1 MPRIAVAPTESMPED
16 LRTGRP
22 NDYLQSLRRT
32 GAEIVVL
39 DVAVDDAERV
49 LAGVDGLMLLGGHD
63 VDPSL
68 YGEPAH
74 ALFEAATPGRDA
86 FELTLARTAV
96 EQQIPL
102 LCICR
107 GLQVLNVAL
116 GGTLVQDIPSQVTAA
131 LNGWSIDHAV
141 REPKDRIAHVV
152 SLRRGSRLES
162 ALGDAAVY
170 GACEVN
176 SRHHQSV
183 RDAGRGLTC
192 TATAG
197 DGVVE
202 AVEHED
208 HPFCI
213 GVQWHPEN
221 FYATGRF
228 QQLFDTFVGVA
239 GGK

>member
-22 NDYLQSLRRT
+22 NDYLDSLRRT

-39 DVAVDDAERV
+39 DAAVDDAERA

-68 YGEPAH
+68 YGESAH

-86 FELTLARTAV
+86 FELALARTAV
-96 EQQIPL
+96 ARELPL
-102 LCICR
+102 LAICR

-116 GGTLVQDIPSQVTAA
+116 GGSLVQDIPSQLTTP
-131 LNGWSIDHAV
+131 LDHAI
-141 REPKDRIAHVV
+141 RLPKDHLAHIVAI
-152 SLRRGSRLES
+152 RRGSRLEA
-162 ALGDAAVY
+162 ALGPAADATTCA
-170 GACEVN
+170 VN
-176 SRHHQSV
+176 SRHHQAV
-183 RDAGRGLTC
+183 KALGHGLIAA
-192 TATAG
+192 ATAA
-197 DGVVE
+197 DGVIE
-202 AVEHED
+202 AAEHEEL
-208 HPFCI
+208 PFCV

-228 QQLFDTFVGVA
+228 QSLFDAFVA
-239 GGK
+239 ASRRQ

>member
-22 NDYLQSLRRT
+22 NDYLESLRRT
-32 GAEIVVL
+32 GADIVVL
-39 DVAVDDAERV
+39 DVAADDAERV

-86 FELTLARTAV
+86 FELALARTAV
-96 EQQIPL
+96 ARVLPVL
-102 LCICR
+102 AICR

-116 GGTLVQDIPSQVTAA
+116 GGSLVQDIPSQLTTP
-131 LNGWSIDHAV
+131 LDHAIRV
-141 REPKDRIAHVV
+141 PKDHLAHVV
-152 SLRRGSRLES
+152 AIRRGSRLEA
-162 ALGDAAVY
+162 ALGSVADAGSCA
-170 GACEVN
+170 VN
-176 SRHHQSV
+176 SRHHQAV
-183 RDAGRGLTC
+183 KGLGPGLVAA
-192 TATAG
+192 ATAA
-197 DGVVE
+197 DGVIE
-202 AVEHED
+202 AAEHAD

-228 QQLFDTFVGVA
+228 QQLFDTFVDA
-239 GGK
+239 ARRPSA